1 MRSLKPLFG
10 ALGAL
15 ALSLIPAIAPAAQ
28 LAIPGPMQG
37 NWELTLHAKTTPF
50 TGEKPYFEKIP
61 AVAAIGDTMAGGPAT
76 IAVTGLLNGFP
87 FMLNGYRVGKHFV
100 LYDTTSGVLVMLSG
114 DTVVPK
120 STGVSKTLKG
130 RGTLV
135 NLVGMS
141 DFTITGKRT
150 GP

>member
-1 MRSLKPLFG
+1 ME
-10 ALGAL
+10 
-15 ALSLIPAIAPAAQ
+15 
-28 LAIPGPMQG
+28 G

-50 TGEKPYFEKIP
+50 TGEKLYTEKIP
-61 AVAAIGDTMAGGPAT
+61 AVAAITDTTAGGPAALT
-76 IAVTGLLNGFP
+76 VNGLLNGIP
-87 FMLNGYRVGKHFV
+87 FTLNGFRVGKHFV
-100 LYDTTSGVLVMLSG
+100 MYESAPGVLVSLSG

-141 DFTITGKRT
+141 DFTITGSGWGREN
-150 GP
+150 GVRLLY